1 MRPSSSFRV
10 FRRKEAVLAA
20 LGGLLS
26 QAFIVPLAGL
36 SQAGAGSAFE
46 VGSKVHSGDLAD
58 LTSEQVQ
65 VLLQQLDSAVS
76 ETVAQDPE
84 VMAAIAEAVEE
95 TWPKIESELPSSP
108 PVVEGEGTPSPS
120 PSVDGIPTPAPI
132 PSGEAPA
139 APAPAPSVEVPVA
152 PAPAPSVEA
161 PAAPAPQPQPST
173 IPSLAPLP
181 QPSAS
186 PVAPVEKP
194 AKPPVEKSKKKAGP
208 RESWERIFGWDF
220 ELGVPS
226 GLGIGINVTPVR
238 PITVTVGVSTPLGV
252 TVTAKAEV
260 TLNILPIFVNSR
272 WTPTVTVGYRYVHF
286 TGLTDAAIDLASA
299 GALADS
305 DIAFQL
311 KGTGLHMVTAM
322 AGLEYVGRKG
332 FHFGLRAGRVVQLG
346 ESIGQTDESGLVL
359 SNFQSWSVLL
369 LFGRRY

>member
-20 LGGLLS
+20 LGGLIS
-26 QAFIVPLAGL
+26 QAFILPLAGL
-36 SQAGAGSAFE
+36 SQAGAGSTFE
-46 VGSKVHSGDLAD
+46 VGSKVHNGDLTD
-58 LTSEQVQ
+58 LTSEQAQ
-65 VLLQQLDSAVS
+65 ALLQQLDSAVS

-108 PVVEGEGTPSPS
+108 PVVEGEETPSPS
-120 PSVDGIPTPAPI
+120 PSVDGI
-132 PSGEAPA
+132 
-139 APAPAPSVEVPVA
+139 PAPAPSVEVPVA

-161 PAAPAPQPQPST
+161 PVAPAPQPQPST
-173 IPSLAPLP
+173 IPSVVPLP

>member
-1 MRPSSSFRV
+1 
-10 FRRKEAVLAA
+10 
-20 LGGLLS
+20 
-26 QAFIVPLAGL
+26 
-36 SQAGAGSAFE
+36 
-46 VGSKVHSGDLAD
+46 
-58 LTSEQVQ
+58 
-65 VLLQQLDSAVS
+65 
-76 ETVAQDPE
+76 
-84 VMAAIAEAVEE
+84 
-95 TWPKIESELPSSP
+95 
-108 PVVEGEGTPSPS
+108 
-120 PSVDGIPTPAPI
+120 
-132 PSGEAPA
+132 
-139 APAPAPSVEVPVA
+139 
-152 PAPAPSVEA
+152 
-161 PAAPAPQPQPST
+161 
-173 IPSLAPLP
+173 
-181 QPSAS
+181 
-186 PVAPVEKP
+186 VEKP
-194 AKPPVEKSKKKAGP
+194 AKPPVEKSKEKAGP